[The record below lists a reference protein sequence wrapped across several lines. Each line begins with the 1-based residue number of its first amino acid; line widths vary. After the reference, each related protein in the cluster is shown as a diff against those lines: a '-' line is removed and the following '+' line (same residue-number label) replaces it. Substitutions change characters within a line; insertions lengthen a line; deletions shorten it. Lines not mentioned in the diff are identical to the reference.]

1 MTSSRAEK
9 TGEAKS
15 APWRL
20 SGETEAAVGMMTKAL
35 DAVAKTATG

>member
-1 MTSSRAEK
+1 MTVLARQK

-35 DAVAKTATG
+35 DAVTKTATG